1 MIGSHSAC
9 SPSRP
14 GWAAGMIP
22 AIMDERQTTRGG
34 PLYWLGQR
42 SRRFWIVA
50 AVIIPVSYV
59 ASFGPPCRLADRGS
73 ISVELTAEFY
83 RPVIAATRSDEIRW
97 AMLKYVR
104 LFLQKPR
111 VTMVA
116 GPPQDIISKLYP
128 LTWEELDRE
137 SVKAVD
143 FR

>member
-1 MIGSHSAC
+1 M
-9 SPSRP
+9 
-14 GWAAGMIP
+14 P

-42 SRRFWIVA
+42 SRRFWIVV
-50 AVIIPVSYV
+50 AVVISVSYA
-59 ASFGPPCRLADRGS
+59 ASFGPACRLADRGN

-83 RPVIAATRSDEIRW
+83 WPVIAATRSGEIRW
-97 AMLKYVR
+97 VMLRYVR

-111 VTMVA
+111 VKMIA

-137 SVKAVD
+137 SAKAVD
-143 FR
+143 SR